1 MPHKNYLFS
10 LCFLLFIQSTLLSQI
25 TPIQN
30 GNWDDPQIWPAAT
43 LPTIIDYVQIPA
55 GMEITMAGNMEA
67 YAIDVG
73 GTLKA
78 INQTGSPSNIT
89 VETRAIH
96 VLNGG
101 VLEIGTATTPYTG
114 NCVITLVGNDP
125 TEFISSSMGTKFIG
139 AMSGGYISIHG
150 SITKSWSQ
158 LGASVSAGSNTIT
171 LKELVN
177 WQVGQEIVIVSS
189 RKDWTELEKR
199 TITNISTN
207 GTTFTLDTPLNFPHS
222 GVVKTYTNG
231 TQTWVAD
238 LRAEVGLLN
247 RNIKIQGDLDTE
259 LNGFGGH
266 IMIHNNAEAYISHV
280 HLYRMGQ
287 KAIMGRYPMHW
298 HMLGSSGAGQYF
310 KNSSIQ
316 RSFNRAITIHGT
328 ESVTV
333 ENNFCVNHVGH
344 GIFLEDGSERY
355 NTIKGNVVLLSTR
368 PAPGE
373 ELTPSDNE
381 FNQMQNRTPSSY
393 WITNPTNTFI
403 DNVAAGT
410 EGTGFW
416 YALAKAPMGVSA
428 TDPRFAGMEPYK
440 LPMGQ
445 FKGNKAHSCM
455 SGFDIFDA
463 LNSDHSIHKNFGW
476 HHNSDKIIEDC
487 TWYANELAVYSGIG
501 PPYFYAS
508 KLFFENNIFV
518 ENKLH
523 TMLAS
528 YSTIQNSVFVAKSGE
543 NLMPGENH
551 LWRLYDGAGR
561 LYNSH
566 LEGWD
571 APDANLLINN
581 GAGVK
586 HANHLFSGISFN
598 HTGTVRLSLPNY
610 VLPFATNIAHNA
622 PEHPRVWT
630 MSVKDLDGTIT
641 GHPNSTIISNHPF
654 LRLGDE
660 CQPDNWTNAYYT
672 NRSYVLARVHMDL
685 PVNTTTFPNVLIT
698 RSKANTPTIN
708 VYYIDGYSDNP
719 QIHFIVNEG
728 FEYTYQ
734 FETLPSTK
742 VIRLDMD
749 DATIGDEYIV
759 KFKDFGLLG
768 GLNITATSQGISQ
781 KNSLSDLYSSATT
794 AYYIDVD
801 NTLYVKQIATQ
812 MKQTVN
818 ISWTTDFVPPSFN
831 PNPGSDAITDFSSCG
846 PPLLNIT
853 DLTATE
859 LACDQVQLNWSDI
872 NAEDGY
878 TIKRSEGENNFWTY
892 VAVLPANTTTWVD
905 NLTPSLQSRIFSYQ
919 ICPTLN
925 GQNSTSNVGGVIVN
939 ACPLFEISVRAF
951 FKGFIQSNAENHTQ
965 LNNLNLIP
973 TSQPFNTAPW
983 NYNGNEQ
990 IAGGIDPS
998 ISDWVLLRLF
1008 DQNYNVLDEKAA
1020 LIRNDGAIVDVNNQ
1034 SNISFNLFENQVN
1047 YLSLHHKSHLAI
1059 IAPVS
1064 GNGLIDFSISGTAMG
1079 NNQTENIFGVE
1090 CMVVG
1095 DFDGNGIINNLDYNL
1110 WTQNSSAVNSYL
1122 SWDAD
1127 GNGIVNNL
1135 DFNLWNIH
1143 KSKVGQQQ
1151 IHY

>member
-1 MPHKNYLFS
+1 MLQKHYLLS
-10 LCFLLFIQSTLLSQI
+10 LCFLIFIQSTLLSQI

-73 GTLKA
+73 GILKA

-101 VLEIGTATTPYTG
+101 VLEMGTATNPYSG

-139 AMSGGYISIHG
+139 AMMGGLISIHG

-158 LGASVSAGSNTIT
+158 LDVSVSAGEDIIT
-171 LKELVN
+171 LKESVN

-189 RKDWTELEKR
+189 RTSWGEVEKR
-199 TITNISTN
+199 TITNVSSN
-207 GTTFTLDTPLNFPHS
+207 GTTFTLDAPLNFPHS
-222 GVVKTYTNG
+222 GLLKTYTNG
-231 TQTWVAD
+231 NQTWVAD

-247 RNIKIQGDLDTE
+247 RNIKIQGDEDTE

-287 KAIMGRYPMHW
+287 KAILGRYPMHW

-316 RSFNRAITIHGT
+316 RSFNRAVTIHGT
-328 ESVTV
+328 ESVLV
-333 ENNFCVNHVGH
+333 ENNFCINHIGH
-344 GIFLEDGSERY
+344 GIFLEDGSERF
-355 NTIKGNVVLLSTR
+355 NTIKGNVVLFSKR

-381 FNQMQNRTPSSY
+381 LYQIQDRCPASY
-393 WITNPTNTFI
+393 WITNPQNYFI

-416 YALAKAPMGVSA
+416 YALAYAPMGESA
-428 TDPRFAGMEPYK
+428 TDPRFVGMEPFK

-455 SGFDIFDA
+455 TGFDIFDG
-463 LNSDHSIHKNFGW
+463 LDSNHSIVRSTAWQYDG
-476 HHNSDKIIEDC
+476 DKIIEDC
-487 TWYANELAVYSGIG
+487 TWYANDLAIYTGLG
-501 PPYFYAS
+501 LPFYYANQLYFD
-508 KLFFENNIFV
+508 NNIFV
-518 ENKLH
+518 ENKVH

-528 YSTIQNSVFVAKSGE
+528 YSTIQNSMFAARSGE
-543 NLMPGENH
+543 NFVSGSKF
-551 LWRLYDGAGR
+551 LWRIYDGAGR

-566 LEGWD
+566 LDGWD
-571 APDANLLINN
+571 APEASLFTNN
-581 GAGVK
+581 GAFVK
-586 HANHLFSGISFN
+586 HANNIFSGLTFN
-598 HTGTVRLSLPNY
+598 HSGTPRAALPNY
-610 VLPFATNIAHNA
+610 DLPYTTNIASNDL
-622 PEHPRVWT
+622 EHPHTWCMTVR
-630 MSVKDLDGTIT
+630 DADGSLT
-641 GHPNSTIISNHPF
+641 GYPNSTIITNHPF
-654 LRLGDE
+654 LRIGDE
-660 CQPDNWTNAYYT
+660 CQPDNWLNVYYT
-672 NRSYVLARVHMDL
+672 HRSYVLARIDMDL
-685 PVNTTTFPNVLIT
+685 PIEAPGFPNVLIT
-698 RSKANTPTIN
+698 REKPNTPTVN
-708 VYYIDGYSDNP
+708 VYYVDGYNDVP
-719 QIHFIVNEG
+719 QIHYMVNDG

-734 FETLPSTK
+734 FESLPSTK
-742 VIRLDMD
+742 VVRLEMD
-749 DATIGDEYIV
+749 DATAGDEYVI
-759 KFKDFGLLG
+759 KIKDFGLLG
-768 GLNITATSQGISQ
+768 GLNITATNQSISQ
-781 KNSLSDLYSSATT
+781 VNSLNNLYSSTTT

-812 MKQTVN
+812 RKQIVN
-818 ISWTTDFVPPSFN
+818 INWSTNFTPPVFN
-831 PNPGSDAITDFSSCG
+831 ENPGSDAISDLSNCG
-846 PPLLNIT
+846 APLLDVT
-853 DLTATE
+853 DLTAVRLNCD
-859 LACDQVQLNWSDI
+859 LALLSWSDI

-878 TIKRSEGENNFWTY
+878 TIKRTDAENNFWTY
-892 VAVLPANTTTWVD
+892 VAVLPANTTSWID
-905 NLTPSLQSRIFSYQ
+905 SLPPSLQSRTFYYQ

-925 GQNSTSNVGGVIVN
+925 GENTTSNIGVVTLDP
-939 ACPLFEISVRAF
+939 CPPFELSVRVF
-951 FKGFIQSNAENHTQ
+951 LKGFIQSNAENHTQ
-965 LNNLNLIP
+965 LNSLNLIP
-973 TSQPFNTAPW
+973 TSQPFNTSPW
-983 NYNGNEQ
+983 NYAGNEQ
-990 IAGGIDPS
+990 ITGAINPS
-998 ISDWVLLRLF
+998 ISDWAFLRLF

-1034 SNISFNLFENQVN
+1034 STISFAIPETEVA
-1047 YLSLHHKSHLAI
+1047 YISIHHKSH
-1059 IAPVS
+1059 IALIAQVN
-1064 GNGLIDFSISGTAMG
+1064 GNGLVDFSIAGTAMG
-1079 NNQTENIFGVE
+1079 TDQTENIFGVE
-1090 CMVVG
+1090 CAVVG
-1095 DFDGNGIINNLDYNL
+1095 DFDANGIVNNLDYNV

-1122 SWDAD
+1122 SWDANGD
-1127 GNGIVNNL
+1127 GIVNNL

-1151 IHY
+1151 VHY